1 MTCFLTS
8 LIKAS
13 KATDLINSSF
23 WSIFSL
29 NLLKYAHVDSP
40 FYQATLK
47 SYVEFFLAGM
57 LVLKRVISFVQRSLN
72 PLIELGSKLYQ
83 ACIDCPNSFSWKYS
97 PWRVECSICIWT
109 KENLSTNG
117 RYRHSPRYAHTQ
129 IVSQFFFV
137 GLLGA

>member
-57 LVLKRVISFVQRSLN
+57 LVLKRVISFV
-72 PLIELGSKLYQ
+72 
-83 ACIDCPNSFSWKYS
+83 
-97 PWRVECSICIWT
+97 
-109 KENLSTNG
+109 
-117 RYRHSPRYAHTQ
+117 
-129 IVSQFFFV
+129 
-137 GLLGA
+137 